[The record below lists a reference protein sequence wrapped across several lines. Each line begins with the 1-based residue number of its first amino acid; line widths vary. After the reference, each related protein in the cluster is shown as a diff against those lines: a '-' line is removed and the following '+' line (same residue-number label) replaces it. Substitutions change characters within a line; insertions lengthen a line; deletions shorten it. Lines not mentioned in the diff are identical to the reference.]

1 MMSSRAPK
9 TRDVNPVYDQYRCWY
24 CHQHGQARKIT
35 VEVDENLLRRAQKQA
50 REGGV
55 TGTVRRGLQI
65 LAATDAY
72 EKLARL
78 RGKVKFSTTLT
89 TMRNDRR

>member
-1 MMSSRAPK
+1 MTSMA
-9 TRDVNPVYDQYRCWY
+9 
-24 CHQHGQARKIT
+24 QARKIT

-50 REGGV
+50 REGV
-55 TGTVRRGLQI
+55 TGTVRRGLEI
-65 LAATDAY
+65 LAAADAY

-78 RGKVKFSTTLT
+78 RGKVKFSTTLA

>member
-1 MMSSRAPK
+1 MTSMA
-9 TRDVNPVYDQYRCWY
+9 
-24 CHQHGQARKIT
+24 QARKIT

-50 REGGV
+50 GEGV
-55 TGTVRRGLQI
+55 TGTVRRGLE
-65 LAATDAY
+65 LLVAADAY

-78 RGKVKFSTTLT
+78 RGKVKFSTTLA

>member
-1 MMSSRAPK
+1 M
-9 TRDVNPVYDQYRCWY
+9 
-24 CHQHGQARKIT
+24 GQARKIT

-50 REGGV
+50 REGV
-55 TGTVRRGLQI
+55 TGTVRRGLEL
-65 LAATDAY
+65 LAAMDAY

-78 RGKVKFSTTLT
+78 RGKVEFSTTLS

>member
-1 MMSSRAPK
+1 M
-9 TRDVNPVYDQYRCWY
+9 
-24 CHQHGQARKIT
+24 GQARKIT
-35 VEVDENLLRRAQKQA
+35 VEVDEHLLRRAQKQA
-50 REGGV
+50 REGV
-55 TGTVRRGLQI
+55 TGTVRRGLEI